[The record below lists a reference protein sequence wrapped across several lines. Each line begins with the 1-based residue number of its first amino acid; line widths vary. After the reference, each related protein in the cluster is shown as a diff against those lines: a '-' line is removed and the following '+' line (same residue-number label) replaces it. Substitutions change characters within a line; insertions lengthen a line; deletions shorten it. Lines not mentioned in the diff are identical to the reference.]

1 MWTDSG
7 RARVGLPVGESRAAP
22 PLLEVRDL
30 VKHFPLPHTL
40 LDVVLRRTPEQ
51 IRAVDGVSFELE
63 RGQTLG
69 LVGESGCGKSTLGRC
84 LLRLHEA
91 DRGAV
96 LFDGVDLMKLTEAEL
111 APYRKR
117 MQVVFQDPYASL
129 NPRQRVATMLREVL
143 DVHGIGPPATR
154 PRRVDE
160 LLVQVGLSPADGH
173 KYAGEFSGGQRQRVG
188 IARALAV
195 EPELLIADE
204 PLSALDVSIQAQ
216 ILQLLLD
223 LRASLGLTM
232 IFISHDLRVVRYL
245 SDEVAVMYLGAIVE
259 RAPAVELFA
268 RPQHPYTIA
277 LLSAVPEVGGPRRAP
292 AAIEGEPPSA
302 VRIPPGC
309 RFHPRCPLRVERCT
323 RESPRLEEL
332 LPGHQVACHVAA
344 DRLAARGRASGRSR
358 S

>member
-1 MWTDSG
+1 VDEPG
-7 RARVGLPVGESRAAP
+7 PPA

-40 LDVVLRRTPEQ
+40 LDVALRRQPEHV
-51 IRAVDGVSFELE
+51 RAVDGVSFTLA
-63 RGQTLG
+63 RGRTLG

-84 LLRLHEA
+84 LLRLYDA
-91 DRGAV
+91 DRGEV
-96 LFDGVDLMKLTEAEL
+96 RFGGVDLMTLSEAEL

-129 NPRQRVATMLREVL
+129 NPRQRVDRTLLEVL
-143 DVHGIGPPATR
+143 EVHDLGTPGER
-154 PRRVDE
+154 RRRVDE
-160 LLVQVGLSPADGH
+160 LLVQVGLSPGDGR
-173 KYAGEFSGGQRQRVG
+173 KYPGEFSGGQRQRIG

-259 RAPAVELFA
+259 RAPTSELFA
-268 RPQHPYTIA
+268 RPQHPYTMA
-277 LLSAVPEVGGPRRAP
+277 LLAAVPEVGGVRRDPAP
-292 AAIEGEPPSA
+292 IEGEPPSA
-302 VRIPPGC
+302 VRIPAGC
-309 RFHPRCPLRVERCT
+309 RFHPRCPWKVERCL
-323 RESPRLEEL
+323 RESPALEAL
-332 LPGHQVACHVAA
+332 GPGHVAACHVAV
-344 DRLAARGRASGRSR
+344 DRLAAEIRPGPRSR
-358 S
+358 AADPV

>member
-1 MWTDSG
+1 MVER
-7 RARVGLPVGESRAAP
+7 RADA

-40 LDVVLRRTPEQ
+40 RRVPEH
-51 IRAVDGVSFELE
+51 IRAVDGVSFTLA
-63 RGQTLG
+63 RGRTLG

-84 LLRLHEA
+84 LLRLHEP

-96 LFDGVDLMKLTEAEL
+96 LFDGVDLMKLDEAGL

-129 NPRQRVATMLREVL
+129 DPRQRVDRMLREVL
-143 DVHGIGPPATR
+143 DVHDIGAPSERR
-154 PRRVDE
+154 PRVDQ

-173 KYAGEFSGGQRQRVG
+173 KYPGEFSGGQRQRVG

-223 LRASLGLTM
+223 LRESLGLTM

-245 SDEVAVMYLGAIVE
+245 SDEVAVMYLGTIVE
-259 RAPAVELFA
+259 RAPTAELFA
-268 RPQHPYTIA
+268 RPQHPYTMA
-277 LLSAVPEVGGPRRAP
+277 LLSAVPEVGGPRREPAP
-292 AAIEGEPPSA
+292 IEGEPPSA
-302 VRIPPGC
+302 VRVPSGC
-309 RFHPRCPLRVERCT
+309 RFHPRCPSRVERCPL
-323 RESPRLEEL
+323 ESPALDEL
-332 LPGHQVACHVAA
+332 LPHHLVACHVAA
-344 DRLAARGRASGRSR
+344 DRLAPARAGDD
-358 S
+358 

>member
-1 MWTDSG
+1 M
-7 RARVGLPVGESRAAP
+7 GESVLSP

-30 VKHFPLPHTL
+30 VKSFPLPHTF
-40 LDVVLRRTPEQ
+40 LDVALRRVPEHV
-51 IRAVDGVSFELE
+51 RAVDGVSFTLN

-84 LLRLHEA
+84 LLRLHDA

-96 LFDGVDLMKLTEAEL
+96 LFDGVDLLALTEAEL

-129 NPRQRVATMLREVL
+129 NPRQRVDRMLREVL
-143 DVHGIGPPATR
+143 DLHDIGTSSTR
-154 PRRVDE
+154 RRRVDE

-173 KYAGEFSGGQRQRVG
+173 KYPGEFSGGQRQRVG

-245 SDEVAVMYLGAIVE
+245 SDEVAVMYLGVIVE
-259 RAPAVELFA
+259 RAPTVELFA
-268 RPQHPYTIA
+268 RPQHPYTMA
-277 LLSAVPEVGGPRRAP
+277 LLAAVPEVGGARREPAP
-292 AAIEGEPPSA
+292 IEGEPPSA

-309 RFHPRCPLRVERCT
+309 RFHPRCPVRVERCP
-323 RESPRLEEL
+323 RESPRLDEL
-332 LPGHQVACHVAA
+332 LPGHLVACHVAA
-344 DRLAARGRASGRSR
+344 DRLAADGTTRSDAALTT
-358 S
+358 

>member
-1 MWTDSG
+1 MVER
-7 RARVGLPVGESRAAP
+7 RADA

-30 VKHFPLPHTL
+30 VKHFPLPHTIV
-40 LDVVLRRTPEQ
+40 DVALGRAPEH
-51 IRAVDGVSFELE
+51 IRAVDGVSFTLA
-63 RGQTLG
+63 RGRTLG

-84 LLRLHEA
+84 LLRLHDA

-96 LFDGVDLMKLTEAEL
+96 LFDGVDLMKLTEREL

-117 MQVVFQDPYASL
+117 LQVVFQDPYASL
-129 NPRQRVATMLREVL
+129 NPRQRVDRMLQEVL
-143 DVHGIGPPATR
+143 DVHNIGAPSAR
-154 PRRVDE
+154 RRRVDE

-173 KYAGEFSGGQRQRVG
+173 KYPGEFSGGQRQRVG

-245 SDEVAVMYLGAIVE
+245 SDEVAVMYLGTIVE
-259 RAPAVELFA
+259 RAPTAELFA
-268 RPQHPYTIA
+268 RPQHPYTMA
-277 LLSAVPEVGGPRRAP
+277 LLSAVPEVGGPRREPAP
-292 AAIEGEPPSA
+292 IEGEPPSA
-302 VRIPPGC
+302 VRVPSGC
-309 RFHPRCPLRVERCT
+309 RFHPRCPSRVERCPQ
-323 RESPRLEEL
+323 ESPALEEL
-332 LPGHQVACHVAA
+332 LPHHLVACHVAA
-344 DRLAARGRASGRSR
+344 DRLAPAGARDD
-358 S
+358 